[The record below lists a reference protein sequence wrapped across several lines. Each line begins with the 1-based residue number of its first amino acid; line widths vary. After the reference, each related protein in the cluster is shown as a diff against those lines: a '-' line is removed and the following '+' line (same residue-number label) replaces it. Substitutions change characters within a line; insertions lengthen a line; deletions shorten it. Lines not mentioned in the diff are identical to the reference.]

1 MSEKPSNPPPL
12 PPQSSADAAPA
23 LLPRGWFSDQFNIE
37 SSSWLVSFFIHG
49 TALFLLGMITFSVES
64 GGAKLNLLAQ
74 ISREDS
80 SRPGI
85 ESQPLTVAPDIE
97 DGFPSKAHET
107 EAPSLD
113 APLDVPRVVLSSE
126 SLSDK
131 EETPQSAS
139 APSTEPT
146 QKPSDNQ
153 RTTIMPS
160 GGGLEGRNNRADQA
174 GLRGGNKKSEDAV
187 ERGLNWIAAHQREDG
202 SFSFNL
208 KKPPCNGMCR
218 NSGTEASATAATGIA
233 LLPFLGAGYTHKKG
247 EHQRVVKRGLYSLG
261 ARAIVT
267 PQGIDL
273 RGGGT
278 MYAQGL
284 ATIALCEAYGM
295 TRDESLKEIAQ
306 GALRFIVYAQNHD
319 DGGWR
324 YTPGEPGD
332 TTVTGWQLMAL
343 RSGQLAKLNVPSPT
357 VGMID
362 RFLDSVQTDGG
373 ARYRYQIQRKP
384 EKTTTAVGLLCRMYL
399 GWGRDRPTLYQGVAF
414 LDKWGPS
421 KTNIYY
427 DYYATQV
434 MHFWEGP
441 EWGKWNRTMRDY
453 LIATQSKSSHE
464 SGSWHLDDQYG
475 NIGGRLYTT
484 AMALMILEV
493 YYRHMPLF
501 EQRAVSE
508 RP

>member
-1 MSEKPSNPPPL
+1 MPEKTLNPPPL
-12 PPQSSADAAPA
+12 PPSQSADAAPVLA
-23 LLPRGWFSDQFNIE
+23 SRGWFSDQFNAE
-37 SSSWLVSFFIHG
+37 SSSWVISFFVHG
-49 TALFLLGMITFSVES
+49 AALFLLGMVTFSVES
-64 GGAKLNLLAQ
+64 GNAQLNLLAQ
-74 ISREDS
+74 MNRDES

-85 ESQPLTVAPDIE
+85 ESQPLVVAPSD
-97 DGFPSKAHET
+97 DDDFPANEQST

-113 APLDVPRVVLSSE
+113 APLDMPHMVLSSE
-126 SLSDK
+126 SPTDK
-131 EETPQSAS
+131 QETPQSTS
-139 APSTEPT
+139 APSTKPT
-146 QKPSDNQ
+146 KKPSGKQ
-153 RTTIMPS
+153 RTVAMPS
-160 GGGLEGRNNRADQA
+160 GGGLAGRDNRANLA
-174 GLRGGNKKSEDAV
+174 GTDGGNEKSEATV

-202 SFSFNL
+202 SFSFDL
-208 KKPPCNGMCR
+208 KKTPCNGHCR
-218 NSGTEASATAATGIA
+218 NSGTEASATAATGMA

-247 EHQRVVKRGLYSLG
+247 KHQRVVKRGLYSLG
-261 ARAIVT
+261 VRAIVT

-295 TRDESLKEIAQ
+295 THDEALKEIAQ

-343 RSGQLAKLNVPSPT
+343 RSGQLAKLEVPSPT
-357 VGMID
+357 IGMID

-373 ARYRYQIQRKP
+373 ARYRYQIRRKP
-384 EKTTTAVGLLCRMYL
+384 EQTTTSVGLLCRMYL
-399 GWGRDRPTLYQGVAF
+399 GWGRDKPALYQGVEF

-421 KTNIYY
+421 ETNIYY

-434 MHFWEGP
+434 MHFWGGP
-441 EWGKWNRTMRDY
+441 EWQKWNRRMRDY
-453 LIATQSKSSHE
+453 LIATQSNSSHE
-464 SGSWHLDDQYG
+464 AGSWHFPDQYG
-475 NIGGRLYTT
+475 DVGGRLYTT
-484 AMALMILEV
+484 AMSLMILEV

-501 EQRAVSE
+501 EQQAVLE